1 MQRELSAVKTDMA
14 DLKGMM
20 RRIMMSVAK
29 LAGEV
34 SDLKDY
40 LKENMAT
47 KSDISALNKRMDG
60 FSGLLEE
67 SRLRWAVHS
76 DTLARHDA
84 RLTKLERK
92 PS

>member
-1 MQRELSAVKTDMA
+1 MQRELNAVKSDMT

-20 RRIMMSVAK
+20 RRTMMSVAK
-29 LAGEV
+29 LTGEI

-47 KSDISALNKRMDG
+47 KADISALNKRMDC

-76 DTLARHDA
+76 DTLAQHDA
-84 RLTKLERK
+84 RLGKLERK
-92 PS
+92 SS